1 MKVSAKMRK
10 NALVPIRDRQ
20 YIICKFNNQGD
31 LPKMKAFATE
41 NLRNLAVIGHGDSG
55 KTQLVSSMLYVA
67 GMPGRWGKVDEGTT
81 ITDYDEDSI
90 ERKVSLNN
98 NFAHLEY
105 GDTKINFIDTPGY
118 AAFVSHARPAL
129 RVADCALVV
138 VDGVHGIE
146 VQTEKTW
153 QYANEFMLPRFMV
166 INKLDKEHADF
177 GHAIETATSS
187 FARSIVP
194 FTLPIGKEGDFKG
207 VVDVVHQKAYS
218 FDERGKATEIP
229 MPEEGRDIFER
240 TRERLIEIVAESDD
254 ELMEKYFSDGTLPE
268 EDIYPNLA
276 KAIASSKLCP
286 VYAASST
293 TLVGL
298 QILLEHII
306 EFAPNPATHEM
317 EYGFADSDMS
327 GDRISRRYSNDE
339 PFSAYVFRTIADPFA
354 GRINVMKVVSGKIS
368 SEATVHNS
376 TRDAAERLG
385 ALHVI
390 AGKNLE
396 KIPEAATG
404 DIVAVVKLRETQT
417 GDTLCDKAKPICFP
431 KVEYPEAAI
440 AFAIEPKSR
449 ADEEKISTALHKILE
464 EDPSLH
470 FDRDPQTKEFILSGS
485 GQLHIETV
493 VDKLHK
499 RYHVEVALH
508 PPKVPYKETITMP
521 AEVQGRHKKQS
532 GGRGQF
538 GDCKVIFEP
547 LDRGA
552 GFEWV
557 DKIFGGAIPQNF
569 RPAVEKGIIEAAQG
583 GCVAGYPLVD
593 FRVTLIDGSYH
604 TVDSDEHSFKAA
616 GRKAFRAAME
626 KAKPTLLEPIMD
638 VEVFTPQEVAGD
650 IMGDLNSRR
659 GRVAGMEMRG
669 KQQVIKAK
677 VPLSEMLDYQSKLNS
692 VTQARGSYH
701 MQFSH
706 YDPLPGNLMKKVVD
720 EAVAAGRVRPHDDD
734 E

>member
-1 MKVSAKMRK
+1 
-10 NALVPIRDRQ
+10 
-20 YIICKFNNQGD
+20 
-31 LPKMKAFATE
+31 MKAFNTE
-41 NLRNLAVIGHGDSG
+41 NIRNLAVIGHGDAG
-55 KTQLVSSMLYVA
+55 KTQLVSSLLYVA
-67 GMPGRWGKVDEGTT
+67 GATPRWGKVDEGSTM
-81 ITDYDEDSI
+81 TDYDEDSI

-105 GDTKINFIDTPGY
+105 KDTKINLIDTPGY

-138 VDGVHGIE
+138 VDAVHGIE

-153 QYANEFMLPRFMV
+153 QYANEFLLPRFMV
-166 INKLDKEHADF
+166 INKIDKEHADF
-177 GHAIETATSS
+177 GHALETATSS

-194 FTLPIGKEGDFKG
+194 FSLPIGKEGDFKG

-218 FDERGKATEIP
+218 FDEHGKAKEIP
-229 MPEEGRDIFER
+229 IPEDGRDVFER

-254 ELMEKYFSDGTLPE
+254 ALMEKYFAEGTLPE

-286 VYAASST
+286 VYAVSSS

-298 QILLEHII
+298 QLLLDHLV
-306 EFAPNPATHEM
+306 EFAPNPATHEA
-317 EYGFADSDMS
+317 EYGFANADLS
-327 GDRISRRYSNDE
+327 GDRITRKYSNDE

-354 GRINVMKVVSGKIS
+354 GRINVMKIVSGKVAS
-368 SEATVHNS
+368 DATVQNTS
-376 TRDAAERLG
+376 RDSAERLG
-385 ALHVI
+385 ALHLI
-390 AGKNLE
+390 AGKTLE
-396 KIPEAATG
+396 KVDSAQTG
-404 DIVAVVKLRETQT
+404 DIIAVVKLKDTQT
-417 GDTLCDKAKPICFP
+417 GDTLSDKAKPIVYP

-449 ADEEKISTALHKILE
+449 ADEEKISVALHKVLE
-464 EDPSLH
+464 EDPSLT
-470 FDRDPQTKEFILSGS
+470 FERDPQTKEFILSGS

-493 VDKLHK
+493 VDKLNK
-499 RYHVEVALH
+499 RFHVEVTLH
-508 PPKVPYKETITMP
+508 PPKVPYKETITQSC
-521 AEVQGRHKKQS
+521 EVQGRHKKQS

-547 LDRGA
+547 LERGG

-557 DKIFGGAIPQNF
+557 DKIFGGAVPQNF
-569 RPAVEKGIIEAAQG
+569 RPAIEKGILEAAAG
-583 GCVAGYPLVD
+583 GAVAGYPLVD
-593 FRVTLIDGSYH
+593 FKVTLIDGSYH

-626 KAKPTLLEPIMD
+626 KARPTLLEPIMD
-638 VEVFTPQEVAGD
+638 VEVFTPQEVSGD

-659 GRVAGMEMRG
+659 GRVGGMDMRG

-706 YDPLPGNLMKKVVD
+706 YDPLPHNLAQKVID
-720 EAVAAGRVRPHDDD
+720 EAVAEGRVRAHDDD

>member
-1 MKVSAKMRK
+1 MKS
-10 NALVPIRDRQ
+10 
-20 YIICKFNNQGD
+20 
-31 LPKMKAFATE
+31 FATE
-41 NLRNLAVIGHGDSG
+41 NIRNLAVIGHGDAG
-55 KTQLVSSMLYVA
+55 KTQLVSSLLHVA
-67 GMPGRWGKVDEGTT
+67 GTSHRWGKVDEGTT
-81 ITDYDEDSI
+81 ITDYEEDSI
-90 ERKVSLNN
+90 ARKVSLNN
-98 NFAHLEY
+98 NFAHAEY
-105 GDTKINFIDTPGY
+105 KDTKINFIDTPGY

-129 RVADCALVV
+129 RVADCAMVV

-153 QYANEFMLPRFMV
+153 QYANEFLLPRFMV
-166 INKLDKEHADF
+166 INKLDKEHSDF
-177 GHAIETATSS
+177 GHALETAASS

-194 FTLPIGKEGDFKG
+194 FTLPIGTEANFKG
-207 VVDVVHQKAYS
+207 VVDVVHQKAYE
-218 FDERGKATEIP
+218 FDADGKAKEIP
-229 MPEEGRDIFER
+229 MPESGRDIFER

-254 ELMEKYFSDGTLPE
+254 ALMEKYFADGTLPE

-276 KAIASSKLCP
+276 RAIAASKLCP
-286 VYAASST
+286 VYAVSST
-293 TLVGL
+293 TAVGL
-298 QILLEHII
+298 QILLDHIV
-306 EFAPNPATHEM
+306 EFAPNPATHEA
-317 EYGFADSDMS
+317 EYGFADNDMQ
-327 GDRISRRYSNDE
+327 GDRISRKYSPDE

-354 GRINVMKVVSGKIS
+354 GRINVFKVISGKVAS
-368 SEATVHNS
+368 DATVQNS
-376 TRDAAERLG
+376 TRDSAERLG
-385 ALHVI
+385 ALHYI
-390 AGKNLE
+390 QGKTLD
-396 KIPEAATG
+396 KINEAATG
-404 DIVAVVKLRETQT
+404 DIVAVVKLKDTQT
-417 GDTLCDKAKPICFP
+417 GDTLTDKAKPIVYP

-449 ADEEKISTALHKILE
+449 ADEEKISAALHKILE

-493 VDKLHK
+493 VDKL
-499 RYHVEVALH
+499 RNRFHVEVALH
-508 PPKVPYKETITMP
+508 PPKVPYKETITQTV
-521 AEVQGRHKKQS
+521 EVQGRHKKQS

-547 LDRGA
+547 KGRGE

-569 RPAVEKGIIEAAQG
+569 RPAVEKGILEAAQAG
-583 GCVAGYPLVD
+583 AVAGYPLVD
-593 FRVTLIDGSYH
+593 FKVTLIAGSYH

-616 GRKAFRAAME
+616 GRKAYRNAME

-638 VEVFTPQEVAGD
+638 VEVFTPQEFSGD

-659 GRVAGMEMRG
+659 GRVSGMDMRG

-706 YDPLPGNLMKKVVD
+706 YDPLPHNLADKVIQ
-720 EAVAAGRVRPHDDD
+720 EAVASGRVRAHD
-734 E
+734 EEE

>member
-1 MKVSAKMRK
+1 MG
-10 NALVPIRDRQ
+10 IRITRNVELGTRNS
-20 YIICKFNNQGD
+20 KKKES
-31 LPKMKAFATE
+31 LPNMKAFATE
-41 NLRNLAVIGHGDSG
+41 NIRNLAVIGHGDAG
-55 KTQLVSSMLYVA
+55 KTQLVSSLIHVS
-67 GMPGRWGKVDEGTT
+67 GSQQRWGKVDEGTT

-98 NFAHLEY
+98 NFAHAEY
-105 GDTKINFIDTPGY
+105 QDTKINFIDTPGY

-138 VDGVHGIE
+138 VDAVHGIE

-153 QYANEFMLPRFMV
+153 QYANEFLLPRFMV
-166 INKLDKEHADF
+166 INKIDKENADF
-177 GHAIETATSS
+177 GHALETAADS

-194 FTLPIGKEGDFKG
+194 FTLPIGREGSFRG
-207 VVDVVHQKAYS
+207 VIDVVHQKAYE
-218 FDERGKATEIP
+218 FDADGKAKAIGIP
-229 MPEEGRDIFER
+229 SEDKALLDS

-254 ELMEKYFSDGTLPE
+254 ALMEKYFESGTLPE
-268 EDIYPNLA
+268 EDIIPNLA
-276 KAIASSKLCP
+276 RAIAASKLCP
-286 VYAASST
+286 VYAASAT

-298 QILLEHII
+298 QILLDHLV

-317 EYGFADSDMS
+317 EYGFTDNEMT
-327 GDRISRRYSNDE
+327 GDRINRKYNNDE

-354 GRINVMKVVSGKIS
+354 GRINVMKVVSGKITHD
-368 SEATVHNS
+368 ANVRNT
-376 TRDAAERLG
+376 TRDTDERLG

-390 AGKNLE
+390 AGKTLE
-396 KIPEAATG
+396 KVDSAATG
-404 DIVAVVKLRETQT
+404 DIIAVVKLKDTQT
-417 GDTLCDKAKPICFP
+417 GDTLSDKAKQIVFP

-449 ADEEKISTALHKILE
+449 ADEDKISGALHKILE

-470 FDRDPQTKEFILSGS
+470 FERDPQTNEFILSGS

-493 VDKLHK
+493 VKKLEN
-499 RYHVEVALH
+499 RYHVEVTLH
-508 PPKVPYKETITMP
+508 PPKVPYKETITQQ

-547 LDRGA
+547 LERGG

-557 DKIFGGAIPQNF
+557 DKIFGGSVPQNF
-569 RPAVEKGIIEAAQG
+569 RPAIEKGIIEAAASG
-583 GCVAGYPLVD
+583 AVAGYPLVD
-593 FRVTLIDGSYH
+593 FKVTLIDGSFH
-604 TVDSDEHSFKAA
+604 AVDSDEHSFRAA

-626 KAKPTLLEPIMD
+626 KVKPTLLEPIMD
-638 VEVFTPQEVAGD
+638 VEVFTPQEVSGD

-659 GRVAGMEMRG
+659 GRVGGMEVRG

-677 VPLSEMLDYQSKLNS
+677 VPLAEMLDYQSKLNS

-706 YDPLPGNLMKKVVD
+706 YDPLPGNLLKKVVD
-720 EAVAAGRVRPHDDD
+720 EAVAAGRVRAHDDD

>member
-1 MKVSAKMRK
+1 
-10 NALVPIRDRQ
+10 
-20 YIICKFNNQGD
+20 
-31 LPKMKAFATE
+31 MKAFATE
-41 NLRNLAVIGHGDSG
+41 NIRNLAVIGHGDAG
-55 KTQLVSSMLYVA
+55 KTQLVSSLLHVA
-67 GMPGRWGKVDEGTT
+67 GSATHRWGKVDEGTT

-98 NFAHLEY
+98 NFAHAEY
-105 GDTKINFIDTPGY
+105 KDTKINFIDTPGY

-153 QYANEFMLPRFMV
+153 QYANEFLLPRFMV
-166 INKLDKEHADF
+166 INKLDKEHSDF
-177 GHAIETATSS
+177 GHALDTAAES

-194 FTLPIGKEGDFKG
+194 FTLPIGSEANFMG
-207 VVDVVHQKAYS
+207 VVDVVHQKAYE
-218 FDERGKATEIP
+218 FDADGKAKEIP
-229 MPEEGRDIFER
+229 IPDEGKSLFDT

-254 ELMEKYFSDGTLPE
+254 ALMEKYFENGTLDE
-268 EDIYPNLA
+268 ADIYPNLA

-286 VYAASST
+286 VYAVSS
-293 TLVGL
+293 LNLAGV
-298 QILLEHII
+298 QILLDHIV
-306 EFAPNPATHEM
+306 EFAPNPATHEA
-317 EYGFADSDMS
+317 EYGFADNEMQ
-327 GDRISRRYSNDE
+327 GDRITRKYSNGE

-354 GRINVMKVVSGKIS
+354 GRITVMKVISGKIAAD
-368 SEATVHNS
+368 ATVQNT
-376 TRDAAERLG
+376 TRDSAERLG

-390 AGKNLE
+390 SGKTLDKVN
-396 KIPEAATG
+396 EAATG
-404 DIVAVVKLRETQT
+404 DIIAVVKLKDTQT
-417 GDTLCDKAKPICFP
+417 GDTLSDKAKPIVFP

-449 ADEEKISTALHKILE
+449 ADEDKISAALHKILE

-470 FDRDPQTKEFILSGS
+470 FDRDAQTKEFILSGS

-493 VDKLHK
+493 VKKLEQ
-499 RYHVEVALH
+499 RYHVEVTLH
-508 PPKVPYKETITMP
+508 PPKVPYKETITQQV
-521 AEVQGRHKKQS
+521 EVQGRHKKQS

-538 GDCKVIFEP
+538 GDCKCIFEP

-557 DKIFGGAIPQNF
+557 DKIFGGSVPQNF
-569 RPAVEKGIIEAAQG
+569 RPAIEKGIIEAAASG
-583 GCVAGYPLVD
+583 SIAGYPLVD
-593 FRVTLIDGSYH
+593 FKVTLIDGSYH
-604 TVDSDEHSFKAA
+604 SVDSDEHSFRAA

-638 VEVFTPQEVAGD
+638 VEVFTPQEVSGD

-659 GRVAGMEMRG
+659 GRVGGMDVRG

-706 YDPLPGNLMKKVVD
+706 YDPLPHNLADKVVA
-720 EAVAAGRVRPHDDD
+720 EAVAAGRVRAHDED